1 MTRSGSRGSTWRLQW
16 CSRRTTSC
24 ASVRVVSACV
34 CVLSPCIGA
43 HTPTLCYTVAA
54 TNKLLYIFEPFPM
67 VDTLTVV
74 PVFLEF
80 AGDSV
85 LRLDFLRMVR
95 FLRVIRIFRIFKLLR
110 VLRMYRVLRLSD
122 DGITRQVMTMVWTL
136 ISIVFCAAG
145 LIQIVGAW
153 WASVRR
159 LCSGCRTSD
168 TCCGAVCAAVQRT
181 SLMDKK

>member
-168 TCCGAVCAAVQRT
+168 TCCGPVWLCVR
-181 SLMDKK
+181 LCRGRV

>member
-1 MTRSGSRGSTWRLQW
+1 ML
-16 CSRRTTSC
+16 
-24 ASVRVVSACV
+24 ASA
-34 CVLSPCIGA
+34 LDTPSPV
-43 HTPTLCYTVAA
+43 HVPTAVAA
-54 TNKLLYIFEPFPM
+54 ENKLLYIFEPFPM

-80 AGDSV
+80 AGDNV

-122 DGITRQVMTMVWTL
+122 DGITRQVMTMVWTFV
-136 ISIVFCAAG
+136 SIVFCSAG

-153 WASVRR
+153 VVAP
-159 LCSGCRTSD
+159 
-168 TCCGAVCAAVQRT
+168 AAVATPTTVALWFTPVALR
-181 SLMDKK
+181 LR

>member
-1 MTRSGSRGSTWRLQW
+1 
-16 CSRRTTSC
+16 
-24 ASVRVVSACV
+24 
-34 CVLSPCIGA
+34 
-43 HTPTLCYTVAA
+43 
-54 TNKLLYIFEPFPM
+54 M

-159 LCSGCRTSD
+159 LCSGPRTSD
-168 TCCGAVCAAVQRT
+168 TCCGTVWLCVR
-181 SLMDKK
+181 LCRGRV